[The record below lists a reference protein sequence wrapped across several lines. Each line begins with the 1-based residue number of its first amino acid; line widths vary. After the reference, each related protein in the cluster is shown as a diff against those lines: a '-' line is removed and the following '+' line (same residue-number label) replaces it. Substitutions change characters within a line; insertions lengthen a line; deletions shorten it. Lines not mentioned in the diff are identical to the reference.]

1 MSDGQSSEIS
11 LRDIDSEHLENVEAN
26 REAVEFQVHLSAVPT
41 EIWRQEFEA
50 AYQHLPHALKPPV
63 RIEEDRL
70 HIIYLPL
77 YAGELQAFFNFLA
90 KIIAISN
97 MEARVTEEMHTS
109 SEQEKQKR
117 EFREALR
124 GIELPKS

>member
-1 MSDGQSSEIS
+1 MSLEHSSEIS
-11 LRDIDSEHLENVEAN
+11 LREIDTEHLENVEAN
-26 REAVEFQVHLSAVPT
+26 REAVEFQVRLSAVPSDV
-41 EIWRQEFEA
+41 WQQEFDQ
-50 AYQHLPHALKPPV
+50 AYQHLPHPIKPPV
-63 RIEEDRL
+63 RLEGDSL

-77 YAGELQAFFNFLA
+77 YAGELQAYFNFLA
-90 KIIAISN
+90 QITAISN
-97 MEARVTEEMHTS
+97 KEARVTEEMHTS